1 MIYWLPLEPL
11 AQRYT
16 EQMHRWVVSA
26 LERCGHPW
34 KTVLGKTAV
43 ERITHGQWLD
53 TTATCAWK
61 TEQVLQMTEAIA
73 AGELQSGDTILVGD
87 VWFPGIETLKFQ
99 CDLLG
104 LQVKFAGWHYA
115 GCFDPHDYLAK
126 TLGPWGKKYEA
137 ALLEGVFDHVCF
149 GSPFHQGFVER
160 SVTLKGRGC
169 VAGLAWD
176 HDEVAAHRSSERSK
190 VVVFN
195 HRWAD
200 EKRWQEFVWLANF
213 LRNKF
218 PQWRFAYST
227 SGTVAAAT
235 ASECNANGIDIVC
248 HDSKTAYY
256 NWLARAGVV
265 WSGADQ
271 ETFGYSFMEAIAL
284 GVPVV
289 APNRL
294 AYRDHFLR
302 AGLSPENWLY
312 GASDPCGMSLLSAE
326 MTMGSAGIKSELPA
340 IISKQYHDSAYRF
353 VQEVADAD

>member
-1 MIYWLPLEPL
+1 MIHWLPLEPL

-16 EQMHRWVVSA
+16 EQMHRWVCSA
-26 LERCGHPW
+26 LRRCGKPW
-34 KTVLGKTAV
+34 RTVSGKTSV

-73 AGELQSGDTILVGD
+73 SGEVQSGDTILVGD
-87 VWFPGIETLKFQ
+87 VWFPGIEALKFQ

-104 LQVKFAGWHYA
+104 MRVRFAGWHYA

-126 TLGPWGKKYEA
+126 TLGPWGRKYEA

-149 GSPFHQGFVER
+149 GSPFHRDFVQR
-160 SVTLKGRGC
+160 NVALKGKAS
-169 VAGLAWD
+169 VVGLAWN
-176 HDEVAAHRSSERSK
+176 HDEVAAFRNDQRDK

-200 EKRWQEFVWLANF
+200 EKRWQEFVWLARRWRANS
-213 LRNKF
+213 LG
-218 PQWRFAYST
+218 WRFAYST
-227 SGTVAAAT
+227 NGTVDAAA
-235 ASECNANGIDIVC
+235 AAACREAGIEVVR
-248 HDSKTAYY
+248 HDSKQAYY
-256 NWLARAGVV
+256 EWLARAGVV

-294 AYRDHFLR
+294 AYRDHVLR
-302 AGLSPENWLY
+302 ASLDPEEWLY
-312 GASDPCGMSLLSAE
+312 GADDPCGEARLLAPRR
-326 MTMGSAGIKSELPA
+326 LPTF
-340 IISKQYHDSAYRF
+340 ISHQYHDSAYRF
-353 VQEVADAD
+353 VREVTDAD